1 MARSVRLA
9 LGGDLVPD
17 AVNVSGGAIAEE
29 VRPGIALVEKLGRIF
44 TAVAGQVPV
53 QLDIDVRGEI
63 TAFDVSVWQLSA
75 LKGLFQD
82 VVEEQVSYVNAPV
95 IAEQRGV
102 ETRLLTDAASG
113 DFRNVTT
120 LRGTLGDG
128 TEVSVAGTLTGPRM
142 IEKVVGINGF
152 DLEVPL
158 TDHLAVFTY
167 ADRPG
172 VVGQVGQILGDEG
185 INIGGMQVARSE
197 RHGSALV
204 LLNVDVALP
213 AGRGGA
219 DRRGRRRRELR
230 RHQPLTAPRPTPPP
244 PPSAH
249 VAPGPRPRPAIS
261 QTCLSSF
268 IAPADSGATTQTCL
282 SSCEPLPRAAQR
294 AHGGSNGGSA
304 SRAHL
309 PDGHGPDSGTRVQL
323 LGRPRNLDT

>member
-1 MARSVRLA
+1 M
-9 LGGDLVPD
+9 
-17 AVNVSGGAIAEE
+17 
-29 VRPGIALVEKLGRIF
+29 
-44 TAVAGQVPV
+44 

-197 RHGSALV
+197 RHGSGAGP
-204 LLNVDVALP
+204 AQRRRRAA
-213 AGRGGA
+213 AGRGG
-219 DRRGRRRRELR
+219 RGSPRPSAPRASPSSTSEPPPARPAAARRRA
-230 RHQPLTAPRPTPPP
+230 PLGERPT
-244 PPSAH
+244 SAALVVQSGRSWPLACR
-249 VAPGPRPRPAIS
+249 VAAVRSPHELAESRTRRSRCRDRLRPRV
-261 QTCLSSF
+261 
-268 IAPADSGATTQTCL
+268 
-282 SSCEPLPRAAQR
+282 SC
-294 AHGGSNGGSA
+294 
-304 SRAHL
+304 
-309 PDGHGPDSGTRVQL
+309 T
-323 LGRPRNLDT
+323 

>member
-1 MARSVRLA
+1 MTPHLGASTEEAQEKAGVSVARSVRLA

-185 INIGGMQVARSE
+185 INIGGMQVAAQRAAGV
-197 RHGSALV
+197 RAGPAQRRRR
-204 LLNVDVALP
+204 AA

-230 RHQPLTAPRPTPPP
+230 RHQPLTATRPTPPP
-244 PPSAH
+244 PPLGARRARP
-249 VAPGPRPRPAIS
+249 APGPGDFS
-261 QTCLSSF
+261 DMS
-268 IAPADSGATTQTCL
+268 
-282 SSCEPLPRAAQR
+282 E
-294 AHGGSNGGSA
+294 
-304 SRAHL
+304 
-309 PDGHGPDSGTRVQL
+309 
-323 LGRPRNLDT
+323 